1 MKRKIQIFAN
11 WSANQVEI
19 LRQYGIITEEG
30 CNSIQIEEK
39 KLNKDVLPLLKEWDV
54 MVSRIVEFELI
65 GVGLLHV

>member
-1 MKRKIQIFAN
+1 MKRKIQFFDN
-11 WSANQVEI
+11 QSTNQVEI

-30 CNSIQIEEK
+30 CNSIQIEEE

-65 GVGLLHV
+65 GVGLLHA